1 MAINYLSVVLLL
13 QIILLMGSYVKIK
26 IQTLYIFHKNFQ
38 FGGGVFVIFYYER
51 MKLLREERGLRQCDM
66 AVILNLTNQQAY
78 QRYEAGRALMP
89 IWLFI
94 KLAQFF
100 DVSVDYIC
108 CLTEDRRKYW

>member
-1 MAINYLSVVLLL
+1 MC
-13 QIILLMGSYVKIK
+13 KIHK
-26 IQTLYIFHKNFQ
+26 IFLKI
-38 FGGGVFVIFYYER
+38 GGVFVIIYYER

-66 AVILNLTNQQAY
+66 AVILDLTNQQAY

-94 KLAQFF
+94 KLARFF

-108 CLTEDRRKYW
+108 CLTDDRRKYW